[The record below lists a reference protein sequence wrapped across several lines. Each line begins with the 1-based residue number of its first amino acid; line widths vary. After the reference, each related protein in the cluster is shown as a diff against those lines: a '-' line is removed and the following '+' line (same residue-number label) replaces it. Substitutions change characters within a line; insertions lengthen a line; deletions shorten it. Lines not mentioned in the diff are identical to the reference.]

1 MYLFFAS
8 IVGMFEFNLL
18 ELETDAEKKKFEED
32 NKAKSVLDKIIT
44 TGYKALQLEYFFTA
58 GPDEVKAWTIQVL
71 YLLSFLLFHG

>member
-1 MYLFFAS
+1 
-8 IVGMFEFNLL
+8 MFEFNLL
-18 ELETDAEKKKFEED
+18 ELETEAEKRKFEED

-71 YLLSFLLFHG
+71 YLLSFLLLFHG